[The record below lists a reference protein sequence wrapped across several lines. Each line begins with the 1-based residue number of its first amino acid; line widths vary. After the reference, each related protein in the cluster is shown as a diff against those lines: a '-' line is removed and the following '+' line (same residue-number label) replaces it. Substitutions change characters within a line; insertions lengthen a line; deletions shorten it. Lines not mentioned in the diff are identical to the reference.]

1 MATDF
6 DPGTGLGPRLRLVRE
21 SRALSVRELARRI
34 GCSAS
39 LISQVERGLSVPS
52 VGVLYSLA
60 SELGCSLDYVLFGTG
75 AEAASAG
82 GTATDA
88 RAPAD
93 VPAGAGSAGSAVL
106 AGALLGADAGAPLR
120 GMSGQGAAGDAADAF
135 RGEVPVLTHSATTSR
150 SDGVVQRGCDRR
162 IIDLASGVRWER
174 LTSGPDDHIDFLEV
188 IYSPGG
194 HSTDERRPLR
204 HEGREYGLIL
214 SGTLRANVGFETYEL
229 NPGDSIVF
237 DSSTPHEYWNT
248 ADDYVHAVWVVT
260 HPHPGRLSAG
270 VYIHPALLRH
280 TSIQQMVLT
289 HLADA
294 WNPGS
299 KDKGIITLSWADPS
313 RR

>member
-21 SRALSVRELARRI
+21 SRGLSVRELARRV

-60 SELGCSLDYVLFGTG
+60 SELDCSLDYVLFGTG
-75 AEAASAG
+75 APSAADGAGAAASGLA
-82 GTATDA
+82 A
-88 RAPAD
+88 RAVNGD
-93 VPAGAGSAGSAVL
+93 
-106 AGALLGADAGAPLR
+106 LGG
-120 GMSGQGAAGDAADAF
+120 F
-135 RGEVPVLTHSATTSR
+135 RGEVPLLAPGDVRVTSQAAGAEG
-150 SDGVVQRGCDRR
+150 SGGVVQRGCDRR

-174 LTSGPDDHIDFLEV
+174 LTPGPDDRVDFLEV

-214 SGTLRANVGFETYEL
+214 SGTLRASVGFETYEL
-229 NPGDSIVF
+229 NPGDSIAF

-248 ADDYVHAVWVVT
+248 TDHYVHAVWVVMHSAPG
-260 HPHPGRLSAG
+260 HP
-270 VYIHPALLRH
+270 
-280 TSIQQMVLT
+280 
-289 HLADA
+289 
-294 WNPGS
+294 
-299 KDKGIITLSWADPS
+299 
-313 RR
+313 